1 MERKVNL
8 MGMNMI
14 IWGEAMMQEEYGRVI
29 MWLVFIVCLM
39 VIEIITKVIQEYNNQ
54 NLHLAIVRTELLKK
68 FALVMVLIA
77 LIPLPILLADVFS
90 VNAIISVYLLETIN
104 ELLSILKNLNK
115 LGITTDI
122 FDPIIKRLTNK
133 NE

>member
-1 MERKVNL
+1 
-8 MGMNMI
+8 
-14 IWGEAMMQEEYGRVI
+14 
-29 MWLVFIVCLM
+29 
-39 VIEIITKVIQEYNNQ
+39 
-54 NLHLAIVRTELLKK
+54 VRTELLKK
-68 FALVMVLIA
+68 FALVIVLVA
-77 LIPLPILLADVFS
+77 LVPLPILLADVFS

>member
-54 NLHLAIVRTELLKK
+54 NLHLAIVRTE
-68 FALVMVLIA
+68 
-77 LIPLPILLADVFS
+77 
-90 VNAIISVYLLETIN
+90 TIN